1 MVFYYMRHEQ
11 YTTRYYYP
19 VCINLEQQHIDFLK
33 ELANRHRNNYSKAIY
48 YLVNKYLN
56 HLYLISIT
64 PIKKTETANY
74 QPKTRRYKKRVIN
87 INPVLWSKLFE
98 MRHFIG
104 YSISALIRI
113 MLDWEMQSQG
123 YDIIPLIPLP
133 TLNAEVINNSNQDN
147 NTIVNNY
154 SYFKKGFY
162 EQRKVIS
169 IFLDQ
174 FV

>member
-1 MVFYYMRHEQ
+1 MKQDNYITKHSHRVCLNLTPLHFAFLREFTFSRFEGDYSLAIQ
-11 YTTRYYYP
+11 Y
-19 VCINLEQQHIDFLK
+19 LL
-33 ELANRHRNNYSKAIY
+33 S
-48 YLVNKYLN
+48 KYLN
-56 HLYLISIT
+56 PLYEIRIT
-64 PIKKTETANY
+64 PQRQTETAKY
-74 QPKTRRYKKRVIN
+74 QPTTKQYKRYNVD
-87 INPVLWSKLFE
+87 INPALWSKLFDL
-98 MRHFIG
+98 RRFVG

-133 TLNAEVINNSNQDN
+133 TLNAELINNSNQDN

-169 IFLDQ
+169 I
-174 FV
+174 